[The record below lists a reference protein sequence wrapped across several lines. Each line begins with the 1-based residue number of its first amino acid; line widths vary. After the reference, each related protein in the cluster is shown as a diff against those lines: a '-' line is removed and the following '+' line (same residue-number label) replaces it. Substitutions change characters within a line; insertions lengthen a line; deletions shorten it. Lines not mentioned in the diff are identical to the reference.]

1 MILIA
6 DSGSTKVDWAFLSK
20 GKPVRRVKTSGIN
33 PAQLDDDGIVSILKD
48 NLLPLFPEVSHLY
61 FFGAGIVGD
70 SMKDRLSRC
79 FQSVWHTAVCTFA
92 SDIQA
97 SAIALFGNAR
107 GIACILG
114 TGSNS
119 AVVENARIVSNVP
132 GGGFV
137 LGDEGGGVWIGKML
151 LSDYIKKV
159 MPSGLREEFE
169 REYSLSYPMI
179 VSRVY
184 KEEKPAAYI
193 AGLSRFASSRL
204 GDPYIRELVIKGFED
219 FIYRNVMRYDGYETL
234 EVGFVGSI
242 AYYYEPLLREV
253 AEKKGIRVGKIIKA
267 PIDSLIEYYENN

>member
-20 GKPVRRVKTSGIN
+20 GKPVRRAKTSGIN
-33 PAQLDDDGIVSILKD
+33 PAQLEDDGIVSILRD
-48 NLLPLFPEVSHLY
+48 NLLPLFPVVEHVY
-61 FFGAGIVGD
+61 FFGAGIVGNA
-70 SMKDRLSRC
+70 MNERLLRC
-79 FQSVWHTAVCTFA
+79 FQSVWPMATCDFA

-119 AVVENARIVSNVP
+119 AVVDNAQIVSNVP

-159 MPSGLREEFE
+159 MPSRLREEFE
-169 REYSLSYPMI
+169 QEYSLSYPMI

-204 GDPYIRELVIKGFED
+204 DNSYIRDLVCKGFEE
-219 FIYRNVMRYDGYETL
+219 FLFRNVMRYDGYESL

-242 AYYYEPLLREV
+242 AYYYESLLREV
-253 AEKKGIRVGKIIKA
+253 AEQKGIRVGKIIKA
-267 PIDSLIEYYENN
+267 PIDSLIEYYESN